1 MSRDHHR
8 ETEGIAHHPSG
19 TEGIAHH
26 PSEELLLAYAS
37 GAADEATGL
46 IVAVHL
52 AYCAACRLQTGKLE
66 ALGGSLLQELAP
78 VPMSGGA
85 LDAALRKLDGIK
97 PFERPPRALSGDGTP
112 SVLRRYIGGDLG
124 DVRWRQIGPRLA
136 YVPLLRHGNVTA
148 RLLRGVPG
156 SETGPHR
163 HAGREYTLVLK
174 GGFSDE
180 TGSYAPGDLQVM
192 EGDMRHNPVAD
203 PGEDCNNLAVIT
215 GPLKFESLLQK
226 IVAPLFGF

>member
-1 MSRDHHR
+1 MSLHR
-8 ETEGIAHHPSG
+8 PAHYPL
-19 TEGIAHH
+19 HH

-37 GAADEATGL
+37 GAADEAIGL
-46 IVAVHL
+46 IVAAHL
-52 AYCAACRLQTGKLE
+52 AYCAACRLRSRELE
-66 ALGGSLLQELAP
+66 ALGGCLLQELAP

-85 LDAALRKLDGIK
+85 LDAALLKLGG
-97 PFERPPRALSGDGTP
+97 PVERPTRPASRDGTP
-112 SVLRRYIGGDLG
+112 AMLRSYIGGDLS
-124 DVRWRQIGPRLA
+124 DVRWRQVGPGLS
-136 YVPLLRHGNVTA
+136 YVPLLRRDGVTA

-156 SETGPHR
+156 AATGAHR
-163 HAGREYTLVLK
+163 HAGMEYTLVLK

-203 PGEDCNNLAVIT
+203 PGEDCINLSVTT
-215 GPLKFESLLQK
+215 GPLRFESLLQR

>member
-1 MSRDHHR
+1 M
-8 ETEGIAHHPSG
+8 THP
-19 TEGIAHH
+19 AHH

-46 IVAVHL
+46 IVAAHL
-52 AYCAACRLQTGKLE
+52 AYCAACRLQSRELD

-85 LDAALRKLDGIK
+85 LDAALMKLDGIT
-97 PFERPPRALSGDGTP
+97 PFQRPTRAASRDGTP
-112 SVLRRYIGGDLG
+112 VLLRSYIGGDLT
-124 DVRWRQIGPRLA
+124 DVRWRRVGPHLA
-136 YVPLLRHGNVTA
+136 NAPLLRRGATRA

-156 SETGPHR
+156 AETGAHC
-163 HAGREYTLVLK
+163 HAGLEYTLVLK

-180 TGSYAPGDLQVM
+180 TGRYGPGDLQVM
-192 EGDMRHNPVAD
+192 EGDMRHSPVAD
-203 PGEDCNNLAVIT
+203 PGEDCINLAVTT
-215 GPLKFESLLQK
+215 GPLRFESLLQR

>member
-1 MSRDHHR
+1 MSLHR
-8 ETEGIAHHPSG
+8 PAHRP
-19 TEGIAHH
+19 THH

-46 IVAVHL
+46 IVAAHL
-52 AYCAACRLQTGKLE
+52 AYCATCRLQSRELE

-78 VPMSGGA
+78 VPMSAAA
-85 LDAALRKLDGIK
+85 LDAALMKLDGIK
-97 PFERPPRALSGDGTP
+97 PFERPARATSRDGTP
-112 SVLRRYIGGDLG
+112 ALLRSYIGGDLS
-124 DVRWRQIGPRLA
+124 DVRWRR
-136 YVPLLRHGNVTA
+136 VSPLLSYLPVFRRGRVTA

-156 SETGPHR
+156 AQTGRHR
-163 HAGREYTLVLK
+163 HAGLEYTLVLK

-192 EGDMRHNPVAD
+192 EGEMRHNPVAD
-203 PGEDCNNLAVIT
+203 PGEDCINLAVTT
-215 GPLKFESLLQK
+215 GPLKFESLLQR